1 MLGSRMVCGAR
12 ERNSTGGPG
21 GIESYTPP
29 TSPPVG
35 LFFGGETQEIVHV
48 LALAGGPTRGNV
60 PDFLSHS
67 STSPSSIPSYLM

>member
-12 ERNSTGGPG
+12 ERNSTEGPG

-29 TSPPVG
+29 T
-35 LFFGGETQEIVHV
+35 VHL
-48 LALAGGPTRGNV
+48 LAQAGGPTRGNV